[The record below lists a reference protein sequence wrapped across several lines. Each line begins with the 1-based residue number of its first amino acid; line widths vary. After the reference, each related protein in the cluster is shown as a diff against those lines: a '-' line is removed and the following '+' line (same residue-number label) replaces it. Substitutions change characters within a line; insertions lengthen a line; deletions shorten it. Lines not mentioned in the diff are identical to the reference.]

1 MPLDL
6 QIYDLNVLLTNKL
19 KHILE
24 MAEIHTQ
31 DVCFINKWKRKKVK
45 NSLKSSFSKYLK
57 LASSHRVAWRHYRF
71 YDFYLYI
78 LSVLSRL
85 ELQDWNTETFS
96 SFTYPLYQKRNDKLL
111 LFHFN

>member
-6 QIYDLNVLLTNKL
+6 QIYDLNVLLTNKS

-24 MAEIHTQ
+24 MAEIHTK

-71 YDFYLYI
+71 HDFYLYI

-85 ELQDWNTETFS
+85 ELQDWNAETFS